1 MGYNISPLLFFIE
14 ICNNDKGNK
23 KEYFGISSKGGLN
36 SRIWMDAVSQ
46 EMDSVGRE
54 DQEKFSGHVGLAF
67 GWRSRRRRQT

>member
-1 MGYNISPLLFFIE
+1 
-14 ICNNDKGNK
+14 
-23 KEYFGISSKGGLN
+23 
-36 SRIWMDAVSQ
+36 MDAVSQ